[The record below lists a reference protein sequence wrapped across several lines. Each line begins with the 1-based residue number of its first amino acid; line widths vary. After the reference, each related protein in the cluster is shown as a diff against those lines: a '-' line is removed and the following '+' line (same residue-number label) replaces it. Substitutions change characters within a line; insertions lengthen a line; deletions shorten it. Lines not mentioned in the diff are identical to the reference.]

1 MIYYLT
7 KIFYHVPQILAI
19 GNCFMSNPERFIGIK
34 NSNKLVVWAL
44 VWERVWARVWAQIWA
59 LVRVQVWM
67 WAQSIVHIYIH
78 ICIPTWSNK

>member
-1 MIYYLT
+1 
-7 KIFYHVPQILAI
+7 
-19 GNCFMSNPERFIGIK
+19 MSNPERFIGIK

-67 WAQSIVHIYIH
+67 WAQLIVFKYIYAFLHDPI
-78 ICIPTWSNK
+78 NKLKTLKEQSLIQVP